1 MIYPLFRISSSMEE
15 ISGKD
20 FLPTYCQI
28 NLFHIFTMC
37 LLDNIP
43 SVDMATRFLGEKQ
56 TTLTAALK

>member
-1 MIYPLFRISSSMEE
+1 MEE

-28 NLFHIFTMC
+28 NLFYIFAMC
-37 LLDNIP
+37 LLDGIP
-43 SVDMATRFLGEKQ
+43 CVDMATRFLGEKQ